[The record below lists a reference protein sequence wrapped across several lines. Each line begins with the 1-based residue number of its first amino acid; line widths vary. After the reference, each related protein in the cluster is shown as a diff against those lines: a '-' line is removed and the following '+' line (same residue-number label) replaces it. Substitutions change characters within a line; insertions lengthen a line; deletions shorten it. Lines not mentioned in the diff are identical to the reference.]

1 MIVRDTPLPGVKL
14 IEPKVFGDDRG
25 FFLESW
31 NAKAFADAGIDAVFV
46 QDNHSRSAKGVL
58 RGLHY
63 QLNSPQG
70 KLVRVTSGAVFDV
83 AVDLRR
89 SSPHFGRW
97 TGYELSAVN
106 KRMLWV
112 PPGFAHGFAV
122 LSDSADFLYKCTTLY
137 DAPNDRGIRW
147 DDPAIGIEWPP
158 ELYASGAPLLSA
170 KDAAAPLLADAEVF
184 A

>member
-1 MIVRDTPLPGVKL
+1 MIVLQTSLPGVLL

-31 NAKAFADAGIDAVFV
+31 NARAFADAGLDLAFV
-46 QDNHSRSAKGVL
+46 QDNHSRSARGVL

-63 QLNSPQG
+63 QLQNPQG
-70 KLVRVTSGAVFDV
+70 KLVRVTAGAVFDV

-97 TGYELSAVN
+97 VGVELSEAN

-112 PPGFAHGFAV
+112 PPGFGHGFVV
-122 LSDSADFLYKCTTLY
+122 LSETADFLYKCTQLY
-137 DAPNDRGIRW
+137 DGSDDRGVRW
-147 DDPAIGIEWPP
+147 NDPAIGIDWP
-158 ELYASGAPLLSA
+158 LNGMAPMLSA
-170 KDAAAPLLADAEVF
+170 KDAAAPLLADAAVF